1 MTATIGSYGY
11 PGTSQRHLRS
21 TETFD
26 TVNPATSEVIAT
38 LPVYGEQDVN
48 DTVERAQAA
57 AQWWAGLGWKGR
69 EQRLLAWKSHLTRY
83 IGRLAELV
91 HTETGKPVAD
101 AQLEI
106 LLAIVH
112 IDWAAKHARRVL
124 GPRRVRSGLVAIN
137 HTAILE
143 YQPLG
148 VVGVIGPWN
157 YPVFTPMG
165 SIAYALAAGNAVV
178 FKPSELTPAVG
189 GWLVSSFAEVVPERP
204 VFQLITGLGQTGEY
218 LAKSP
223 VNKIAFTGSAA
234 TAKKVMA
241 ACATNLTPMVAE
253 CGGKDAFIVGA
264 DADLDAAADA
274 CAWGALS
281 NAGQTC
287 VGVERVYVAQE
298 VYNTFLEK
306 LTDKVTKVRPG
317 DDREADYGPMTM
329 PGQAEVVE
337 KHIADALARG
347 GRPVIGGIA
356 SIRRPYV
363 GPVILADVPEE
374 SKAVTEETFGPT
386 ITVTRVA
393 DLAEGVELANASRY
407 GLGGTVFARN
417 RKAAMAAARA
427 LRSGMT
433 AINSVIS
440 FASVPSLPFGG
451 SGDSGFGR
459 IHGADGLRE
468 FARPKSI
475 TRQRMRPMV
484 NLTSFS
490 RTDEDMKKILKL
502 ATVLHGRS
510 RAGGSRSRRG
520 G

>member
-1 MTATIGSYGY
+1 MTATLGSYG
-11 PGTSQRHLRS
+11 LVRS

-26 TVNPATSEVIAT
+26 TLNPATNEVIGT
-38 LPVYGEQDVN
+38 YPVFSARDV
-48 DTVERAQAA
+48 DATVERAQAA
-57 AQWWAGLGWKGR
+57 AQWWAELGWAGR
-69 EQRLLAWKSHLTRY
+69 RQRLLAWKSHLTRY

-91 HTETGKPVAD
+91 HTETGKPLAD

-106 LLAIVH
+106 LLTIVH
-112 IDWAAKHARRVL
+112 VDWAARHARRVL
-124 GPRRVRSGLVAIN
+124 HSRRVRSGLVAIN
-137 HTAILE
+137 QAATLE

-165 SIAYALAAGNAVV
+165 SIAYALAAGNGVV

-189 GWLVSSFAEVVPERP
+189 AWLVSSFAEVVPEQP
-204 VFQLITGLGQTGEY
+204 VLQLITGMGETGDH
-218 LAKSP
+218 LARSG
-223 VNKIAFTGSAA
+223 VAKIAFTGSAA
-234 TAKKVMA
+234 TARKVMA
-241 ACATNLTPMVAE
+241 ACAENLTPMVAE
-253 CGGKDAFIVGA
+253 CGGKDAFIVAA

-287 VGVERVYVAQE
+287 VGVERVYVVQD
-298 VYNTFLEK
+298 VYHQFLEK
-306 LTDKVTKVRPG
+306 LTERVTQIRPG
-317 DDREADYGPMTM
+317 DDREADYGPMTL
-329 PGQAEVVE
+329 PGQTEVIE
-337 KHIADALARG
+337 RHISDALARG
-347 GRPVIGGIA
+347 ARPVVGGIA

-363 GPVILADVPEE
+363 GPAILADVPEDAA
-374 SKAVTEETFGPT
+374 AVTEETFGPT
-386 ITVTRVA
+386 ITVAKVA
-393 DLAEGVELANASRY
+393 SLDEGVERANASRY
-407 GLGGTVFARN
+407 GLGSTVFAGSS
-417 RKAAMAAARA
+417 KAAMGAARS

-475 TRQRMRPMV
+475 ARQRMKPLV
-484 NLTSFS
+484 SLTSFS
-490 RTDEDMKKILKL
+490 RTDQDMKKILNA
-502 ATVLHGRS
+502 ATMLHGR
-510 RAGGSRSRRG
+510 RYK
-520 G
+520 